1 MTLEERI
8 SRLEDI
14 EQIRSLRNKFHY
26 FINEGLAHRFGE
38 VYSDDAVVQFDEF
51 MKQEGL
57 ANIIAASSK
66 LTQQVFVKQ
75 FLHNHEIELHGD
87 HATGLCYLDARYA
100 SNGESLIVAARYDDE
115 YRRTD
120 AGWRICRTRVHI
132 IFSVPLQQGWA
143 DSGASEVGRGHFSNL
158 ARDLSAATAADRD

>member
-14 EQIRSLRNKFHY
+14 EQIRSLRNKFHF

-38 VYSDDAVVQFDEF
+38 VYSEDAVVEFDDF
-51 MKQEGL
+51 MNQEGL
-57 ANIIAASSK
+57 ANIIEASGK
-66 LTQQVFVKQ
+66 LTRSVFVKQ

-87 HATGLCYLDARYA
+87 TATGFCYLDARYA

-115 YRRTD
+115 YKRTD
-120 AGWRICRTRVHI
+120 AGWRICRTRVNI
-132 IFSVPLQQGWA
+132 IFSVPLRQGWA
-143 DSGASEVGRGHFSNL
+143 DPAASAVGQGHFENL
-158 ARDLSAATAADRD
+158 ARELTASRDQA